1 MRREENL
8 SSSGVTTGPQFEQ
21 ALSVAETLMTQAD
34 QVRERTHRALIGQT
48 AVIAVA
54 IVTIAIVVGIS
65 DVSSIHRLLVS
76 IVVGFVGFAVAA
88 AIQVAVRV
96 PLGNQLERDA
106 QAAVDIVSLLREV
119 FPLVSDVENWNE
131 TQVRLADTR
140 LSRFPIG

>member
-1 MRREENL
+1 
-8 SSSGVTTGPQFEQ
+8 
-21 ALSVAETLMTQAD
+21 MTQAD
-34 QVRERTHRALIGQT
+34 QVQERTHRVLIGQT

-65 DVSSIHRLLVS
+65 DASSIQRLLVS
-76 IVVGFVGFAVAA
+76 IVVGFAGFAVTAVT
-88 AIQVAVRV
+88 QVAVRV
-96 PLGNQLERDA
+96 PLRNQLERDA